1 MGMVRCYEF
10 AGLRFAVEVPDAM
23 KMEYGGALDAFETA
37 QTDVAHRFIFRMVTQ
52 LLPPEGSCLQ
62 SEPALRVYRNADATV
77 RYIGAVSESWENA
90 YIRAEERGN
99 AHHVQL
105 KASAFPA
112 GVGRKTILNSLG
124 VAHLIAQN
132 GGFVFHSSYIAVG
145 GKAVLFTAPSG
156 TGKSTQAA
164 LWEQHRAARI
174 INGDRS
180 AVRWV
185 DEQAFACG
193 IPFAGSSNICN
204 NETLPLGAVVYLKQ
218 APQNQ
223 LRRLR
228 GAEAFRKVW
237 EGCSVNTWD
246 KTDVAAVSERVQQV
260 VSAVPVFEL
269 ACTADE
275 QAVKTLEEAL
285 RQEGIL

>member
-1 MGMVRCYEF
+1 MKKCYQF
-10 AGLRFAVEVPDAM
+10 AGIGICVYIPDERVYEDDRYLTPFRVEQPEDPEVFHFEMVPA
-23 KMEYGGALDAFETA
+23 
-37 QTDVAHRFIFRMVTQ
+37 
-52 LLPPEGSCLQ
+52 LLPPQGNFV
-62 SEPALRVYRNADATV
+62 ATNGGLRVYDDGV
-77 RYIGAVSESWENA
+77 YYLGAVMEGWELAYAQVLSNGKQHRVLLKESEFSRQVGTNTVLNVL
-90 YIRAEERGN
+90 RAE
-99 AHHVQL
+99 
-105 KASAFPA
+105 
-112 GVGRKTILNSLG
+112 
-124 VAHLIAQN
+124 HLTAMH
-132 GGFVFHSSYIAVG
+132 GGFVFHSSMIRVG
-145 GKAVLFTAPSG
+145 EKAILFTAPSG

-185 DEQAFACG
+185 EEQAFACG

-228 GAEAFRKVW
+228 GAEAFRRIW

-269 ACTADE
+269 ACTPD
-275 QAVKTLEEAL
+275 QRAVECLEEAL